1 MNDPTQPSTSISA
14 AWTER
19 FIRVLLVF
27 RGLVLFITLVSLPQ
41 SQRTPVVGL
50 AVVAAALITYVP
62 LRHWQRISRS
72 VQRRQAYLFLEV
84 ALATL
89 ILAAAGAHSAFFY
102 FTLGT
107 GALAGVICGRRGAI
121 PFSVVLMAAYEF
133 VALEGFPTMNP
144 HHDAQTVAFAP
155 LLYPLAVAAGV
166 AARELIDRGVVTEA
180 LLRDRTEALSAER
193 ERMRVARE
201 LHDSLAKTVEGLA
214 MTASVLPARCER
226 DPAGAVSIARQL
238 AADARQAAIE
248 ARALMSD
255 LRPSDEAVL
264 PLPEALRR
272 RAEGFGSRFGIG
284 LRVIG
289 DLGPDLSDLPAEK
302 KHEVLRILGEAVNNA
317 CRHGGAEHVTV
328 TLDNDGSALVIR
340 IADDGSGLNEPV
352 DLETLKAAG
361 HFGIAGMH
369 ERARLI
375 GATLTVQD
383 GSERGAV
390 VTVSIPAPSDGEA
403 DHREVAGKGARRVV
417 WRRRVPA
424 ATDAL
429 SRGRS

>member
-1 MNDPTQPSTSISA
+1 MNDASQTSISA

-27 RGLVLFITLVSLPQ
+27 RGLVLFITLVSLPKA
-41 SQRTPVVGL
+41 QRTPVVGL
-50 AVVAAALITYVP
+50 AVIAAALITYVP
-62 LRHWQRISRS
+62 LRHWQTISRS
-72 VQRRQAYLFLEV
+72 VERRRAYLCVEV
-84 ALATL
+84 ALAVL

-107 GALAGVICGRRGAI
+107 GALAGVIYGRRGAL

-144 HHDAQTVAFAP
+144 HHDAQTVIFAP

-166 AARELIDRGVVTEA
+166 AARELIDRGVATEA

-226 DPAGAVSIARQL
+226 NPAGAVSIAKQL

-272 RAEGFGSRFGIG
+272 RAEGLGRRFGVG

-289 DLGPDLSDLPAEK
+289 DLGPEPTDLPPEK
-302 KHEVLRILGEAVNNA
+302 KHEVLRIVGEAVNNA
-317 CRHGGAEHVTV
+317 CRHGAAEHVTV

-340 IADDGSGLNEPV
+340 IADDGHGLREPV
-352 DLETLKAAG
+352 DLERLKAAG

-375 GATLTVQD
+375 GAKLAVED
-383 GSERGAV
+383 GSEHGAV
-390 VTVSIPAPSDGEA
+390 VTVSIPAGSNGEVGP
-403 DHREVAGKGARRVV
+403 DEVAGKAARRVV
-417 WRRRVPA
+417 WRRRLPA
-424 ATDAL
+424 ATDVL

>member
-1 MNDPTQPSTSISA
+1 VNDQAQPSISISA

-27 RGLVLFITLVSLPQ
+27 RGLVLFITLVSLPKA
-41 SQRTPVVGL
+41 QRTPIVGL
-50 AVVAAALITYVP
+50 AVIAAALITYVP
-62 LRHWQRISRS
+62 LRHWRRISRS
-72 VQRRQAYLFLEV
+72 VERHPVYLLIEV

-107 GALAGVICGRRGAI
+107 AALAGVIYGRRGAI
-121 PFSVVLMAAYEF
+121 PCSVLLIAAYEF

-144 HHDAQTVAFAP
+144 HHDAQTIVFAP
-155 LLYPLAVAAGV
+155 LLYPLAVAAGI
-166 AARELIDRGVVTEA
+166 AARELIERGVATES

-226 DPAGAVSIARQL
+226 DPARAVVIAQQL

-255 LRPSDEAVL
+255 LRPSDEVAL
-264 PLPEALRR
+264 PLAQALRR
-272 RAEGFGSRFGIG
+272 RAEGFESRFGVG

-289 DLGPDLSDLPAEK
+289 DLGPEPGDLPAEQ
-302 KHEVLRILGEAVNNA
+302 KHEVLRIVGEAVNNA

-328 TLDNDGSALVIR
+328 TLENDGSAFVMR
-340 IADDGSGLNEPV
+340 IADDGRGLDDPV
-352 DLETLKAAG
+352 DLEKLKAAG
-361 HFGIAGMH
+361 HFGIAGMD

-375 GATLTVQD
+375 GATLTVEN
-383 GSERGAV
+383 GSEHGAV
-390 VTVSIPAPSDGEA
+390 VTVRIPAGRDGVTDQRDA
-403 DHREVAGKGARRVV
+403 AGNATRHLIWGRRL
-417 WRRRVPA
+417 PA
-424 ATDAL
+424 INAL

>member
-1 MNDPTQPSTSISA
+1 MNEPAQPSVAISG

-27 RGLVLFITLVSLPQ
+27 RGLVLFIALVSLPQ
-41 SQRTPVVGL
+41 DQRTPVVGL
-50 AVVAAALITYVP
+50 AVVAAALVTYVP

-72 VQRRQAYLFLEV
+72 ARRRQAYLLLEV
-84 ALATL
+84 ALAAL

-107 GALAGVICGRRGAI
+107 GALAGVIYGRRGAL
-121 PFSVVLMAAYEF
+121 PSSVVLMAAYEF
-133 VALEGFPTMNP
+133 VALEGFPHMNP
-144 HHDAQTVAFAP
+144 NHDVQTVVFAP
-155 LLYPLAVAAGV
+155 LLYPLAVVAGV
-166 AARELIDRGVVTEA
+166 AARELIERGVATEA

-226 DPAGAVSIARQL
+226 DPASAVSMAQQL

-255 LRPSDEAVL
+255 LRPSDEAGL

-272 RAEGFGSRFGIG
+272 RAEGLGRRFGIG
-284 LRVIG
+284 VRVIG
-289 DLGPDLSDLPAEK
+289 ELGPDPGALPAEK
-302 KHEVLRILGEAVNNA
+302 KHEILRILGEAVNNA

-328 TLDNDGSALVIR
+328 TLDRDGSDLVIR
-340 IADDGSGLNEPV
+340 IADDGRGLNEPV
-352 DLETLKAAG
+352 DLELLKAAG

-375 GATLTVQD
+375 GAALTVAA

-390 VTVSIPAPSDGEA
+390 VTVSIPTFTDGDDGQSALDGNAP
-403 DHREVAGKGARRVV
+403 RRVV
-417 WRRRVPA
+417 WRRRAPSRP
-424 ATDAL
+424 DAL